1 MKKPP
6 GVDNDK
12 RLLVIP
18 LIIIAAVVF
27 LDQLTKYLV
36 VQSLVEGQT
45 VSVLGSF
52 FQLKLVYNLGG
63 ALGTSF
69 GSSDFYLGT
78 SIIILI
84 VILYMIYYN
93 RLHAMIA
100 WPLAACAGGA
110 IGNMIDRIWH
120 GQVVDFL
127 DFDFIDFSLFGTRI
141 ERWWTFNV
149 ADAAI
154 TVGIIFLIIY
164 ILFSPRPSKQES
176 LEERKYSRPASDTE

>member
-1 MKKPP
+1 MKKSAAANI
-6 GVDNDK
+6 DTR
-12 RLLVIP
+12 RLLIP
-18 LIIIAAVVF
+18 LAIIAVVVF

-36 VQSLVEGQT
+36 VRSVAEGET

-52 FQLKLVYNLGG
+52 FQLKLVYNFGG

-78 SIIILI
+78 SIIILA
-84 VILYMIYYN
+84 VILYMIYHN
-93 RLHAMIA
+93 RAHAMIA

-110 IGNMIDRIWH
+110 IGNVLDRIWH
-120 GQVVDFL
+120 GRVVDFL
-127 DFDFIDFSLFGTRI
+127 DFDFFDFSLFGTRV

-149 ADAAI
+149 VDAAI

-164 ILFSPRPSKQES
+164 ILFAPRQPHQES
-176 LEERKYSRPASDTE
+176 LDDHEYSHPASDTE